1 MHGPDEG
8 SWEGGWPQWGPPGGR
23 GRRGPGWGGPP
34 FGGPGGHRP
43 GPPPWIRDLIRSF
56 GGPEFGPPR
65 RPRARRGDVRAAIL
79 DVLGEESMNGY
90 QIIQEISERSGGAW
104 KPSPGSVY
112 PTIQQLEDE
121 GLVEGRAS
129 EGRRLLHLTDEGRR
143 YVEAHPDEM
152 AATWEDFSTDRESAH
167 HGPGHGA
174 EFQRVIGQVMG
185 AVWQV
190 MVSGTEQQ
198 RAEAADILGDT
209 RRRLYGLLAED
220 DEPETDDEEGPAP
233 HAP

>member
-1 MHGPDEG
+1 
-8 SWEGGWPQWGPPGGR
+8 
-23 GRRGPGWGGPP
+23 
-34 FGGPGGHRP
+34 
-43 GPPPWIRDLIRSF
+43 
-56 GGPEFGPPR
+56 
-65 RPRARRGDVRAAIL
+65 
-79 DVLGEESMNGY
+79 MNGY

-152 AATWEDFSTDRESAH
+152 AATWEDFSTDPESAH